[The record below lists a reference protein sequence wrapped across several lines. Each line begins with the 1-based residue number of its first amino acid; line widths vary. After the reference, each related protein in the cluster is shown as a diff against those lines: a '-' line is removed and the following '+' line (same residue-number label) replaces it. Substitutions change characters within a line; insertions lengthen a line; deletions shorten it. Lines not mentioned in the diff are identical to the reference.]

1 MHEHFY
7 NWSCTFYLL
16 PYEWINLIYKNIK
29 FINYLKFQ
37 IHIVRNFSHLK
48 YNKQKQA
55 RIILKQNTWT
65 SRIINF

>member
-1 MHEHFY
+1 MHKHFY
-7 NWSCTFYLL
+7 NWSRTFYLL

-37 IHIVRNFSHLK
+37 IHIVKFFFYLK

-55 RIILKQNTWT
+55 RIILKQNTT